1 MKVFTIFISVSVL
14 SSAFIFSLPE
24 EREKE
29 SYAIIELV
37 LRKEGAT
44 KVYQQADHGHFF
56 ASTDSLKKLFDITRD
71 SSFLFD
77 ERTRVQLLE
86 QAKASTLTK
95 WDKRKI
101 YHYTVVEKDK
111 VAEVSGSVVD
121 FKISPAYHS
130 ENGKTLSIHR
140 ISAPLFNGMDEA
152 IVYVEFG
159 MIGVLNDGI
168 TFSKAHQK
176 VYVLRKNNAKWKV
189 AEGVL
194 IAGN

>member
-1 MKVFTIFISVSVL
+1 MKTFIFFISVLVL
-14 SSAFIFSLPE
+14 SSAFTFSLPE

-29 SYAIIELV
+29 YYAIIELV

-44 KVYQQADHGHFF
+44 KIYQQASYEHFF
-56 ASTDSLKKLFDITRD
+56 TSTDSLRKLFEITRD

-77 ERTRVQLLE
+77 EPTRVQLLE
-86 QAKASTLTK
+86 QAKASTLAK

-121 FKISPAYHS
+121 FKISPEYRA

-140 ISAPLFNGMDEA
+140 ISAPLFNGTDEA

-168 TFSKAHQK
+168 TFSKVHQK

-189 AEGVL
+189 VKGIL

>member
-1 MKVFTIFISVSVL
+1 MKTFVIFSCVLVL

-44 KVYQQADHGHFF
+44 KVYQQATHKHFF

-71 SSFLFD
+71 TSFLFD
-77 ERTRVQLLE
+77 ERTRGQLLE
-86 QAKASTLTK
+86 QAKASTLSK

-101 YHYTVVEKDK
+101 YHYTVVETDK
-111 VAEVSGSVVD
+111 VADVSGSVVD
-121 FKISPAYHS
+121 FKISPEYRA

-140 ISAPLFNGMDEA
+140 ISAPLFNGMNEA

-168 TFSKAHQK
+168 TFSKGHQR

-189 AEGVL
+189 VKGVL